1 MTDTP
6 APESDNSDSADDA
19 AKRTKHMIP
28 KARLDEEI
36 GKRRTLETEY
46 AGFVEEILGDVPEHL
61 KSLVPADLGPTAKLK
76 WYREAKKTGV
86 FDAKPK
92 PQVPETD
99 KGKPATTPKD
109 RDVSNMP
116 AHARIAA
123 GYGRKA

>member
-6 APESDNSDSADDA
+6 APAADKADPAPDA
-19 AKRTKHMIP
+19 AKSTEHMIP

-46 AGFVEEILGDVPEHL
+46 AEFADAVLAEIPDHL
-61 KSLVPADLGPTAKLK
+61 KPLVPADLGPAQKLK

-86 FDAKPK
+86 FDSKPN
-92 PQVPETD
+92 VPETD

-109 RDVSNMP
+109 RDLSTLP

-123 GYGRKA
+123 GYGKA